1 MMKMLKLLGLTVFV
15 VCIAAFA
22 SGCGGGGGGGSAMM
36 EEEMPPPVMECPQGQ
51 VGTYPDCTDP
61 GPTDEERIAAAREIL
76 ADIVA
81 EARSLA
87 QTASLV
93 AAAVGVHPDATA
105 EQIDIVL
112 DYAANAQA
120 ALVDVLAASS
130 AGDAAATLAQAQTAV
145 TDAQAAL
152 NDLTA
157 AQSAAASIQSAV
169 EAVASQRQ
177 QMQADETALTGG
189 SSLIRHLRDNRK
201 ISDLVLNGNADGSLS
216 GLAVASLLGGAT
228 GANTGSATYPY
239 HKGDPATQY
248 PVPSNTDRGVLGVTV
263 SVGTTPAP
271 VSSSSQT
278 GKISGSGRLS
288 NGFDLK
294 NTDDTLFATVYTDI
308 TVAQRVRQ
316 KVGNTAAESATVD
329 DESTMDI
336 DERYQYV
343 ADDDYLLAGIW
354 LDDSTAGSPALRA
367 FAYGSQ
373 PLAAD
378 HDFCTAA
385 DVTNTT
391 TLSRECGNAD
401 GRTFNTI
408 AGFLDENES
417 TEATYSGGVNGAY
430 FAGGKASYF
439 NANVSLTATFV
450 RGTATDATGS
460 KISGAITNISAG
472 GNSIT
477 GSIDLKE
484 QPLGNDIT
492 AAFTGEAAG
501 VIEGHAYTGNWRGQF
516 FGMRATKT
524 SETADVSGNTPERT
538 TTTTYTPDKPN
549 SVAGSFYVDRQTV
562 GEGDAAFIGSFGAHR

>member
-1 MMKMLKLLGLTVFV
+1 MKMLKLLGLTVFV

-22 SGCGGGGGGGSAMM
+22 SGCGGGGGGSAQ
-36 EEEMPPPVMECPQGQ
+36 MPDTTPPMVE
-51 VGTYPDCTDP
+51 PDPEPTE
-61 GPTDEERIAAAREIL
+61 PTDEQRIAAAREIL
-76 ADIVA
+76 ADIVVD
-81 EARSLA
+81 ARSLA
-87 QTASLV
+87 QTASSV
-93 AAAVGVHPDATA
+93 ATAVGIHPDATA
-105 EQIDIVL
+105 EQIDIAL
-112 DYAANAQA
+112 DYATDAQV
-120 ALVDVLAASS
+120 ALADILAANS
-130 AGDAAATLAQAQTAV
+130 AGDAATTLAQAQTAV
-145 TDAQAAL
+145 EQARAAL
-152 NDLTA
+152 AILED
-157 AQSAAASIQSAV
+157 AQSAVASIQSAV
-169 EAVASQRQ
+169 AAVASQREQ
-177 QMQADETALTGG
+177 QVADETALTGG

-201 ISDLVLNGNADGSLS
+201 ISDAVLGA
-216 GLAVASLLGGAT
+216 LAPASLLGGAT
-228 GANTGSATYPY
+228 TDANTGSATYPY
-239 HKGDPATQY
+239 HKGTTPTQY

-263 SVGTTPAP
+263 SVGTTP
-271 VSSSSQT
+271 VSSNSQT

-316 KVGNTAAESATVD
+316 KVGNTAAESATED

-336 DERYQYV
+336 DERYQYI

-354 LDDSTAGSPALRA
+354 LDDSTAGSPVLRA

-373 PLAAD
+373 PLIAD

-385 DVTNTT
+385 DVTNTA
-391 TLSRECGNAD
+391 TLSRACGNAA
-401 GRTFNTI
+401 GRAFNTI
-408 AGFLDENES
+408 TGFVDANES

-430 FAGGKASYF
+430 FAGGKASHF
-439 NANVSLTATFV
+439 SANVSLTATFV
-450 RGTATDATGS
+450 RGTATDVTGS
-460 KISGAITNISAG
+460 KISGEITGISAG

-484 QPLGNDIT
+484 QALTTDDIS

-501 VIEGHAYTGNWRGQF
+501 VIEGHAYTGSWRGQF

-538 TTTTYTPDKPN
+538 TTTTYSPDKPN

-562 GEGDAAFIGSFGAHR
+562 GEGDAAFIGAFGAHR